1 MKQLIYFGL
10 EQAKSCVFPVII
22 FLTLAMTKT
31 IEVPFISRYDLI
43 LLVCL
48 GTQVLMVM
56 FKRET
61 LDEVKVIAVFHLIG
75 LALELYKVHMGS
87 WSYPE
92 KAFTKV
98 WGVPLYSGFMYASVA
113 SYMCQVWRR
122 LELKLTNWPST
133 WIVGILSMAIYLN
146 FFTHHFIYDFRW
158 FLKLFTLLIFYR
170 TFVYFT
176 VNKRTY
182 RMPLVLSFVLIGFF
196 IWIAENIATFFGAWQ
211 YPDQQQQWTM
221 VHISKISSWLLLV
234 IISFLIVALLKHLK
248 ENQNQFKQREKSK
261 ETNEIYER

>member
-22 FLTLAMTKT
+22 FLTLAMTKI

-133 WIVGILSMAIYLN
+133 WIVSILSMAIYLN

-158 FLKLFTLLIFYR
+158 FLKLLLYLFFIELCIFY
-170 TFVYFT
+170 
-176 VNKRTY
+176 
-182 RMPLVLSFVLIGFF
+182 G
-196 IWIAENIATFFGAWQ
+196 
-211 YPDQQQQWTM
+211 
-221 VHISKISSWLLLV
+221 
-234 IISFLIVALLKHLK
+234 
-248 ENQNQFKQREKSK
+248 
-261 ETNEIYER
+261 

>member
-22 FLTLAMTKT
+22 FLTLAMTKI

-113 SYMCQVWRR
+113 SFMCQVWRR
-122 LELKLTNWPST
+122 LRMDMTGWP
-133 WIVGILSMAIYLN
+133 GFAPSMLLGAAIYIN
-146 FFTHHFIYDFRW
+146 FFTHHFMPDYRW
-158 FLKLFTLLIFYR
+158 WLTA
-170 TFVYFT
+170 
-176 VNKRTY
+176 
-182 RMPLVLSFVLIGFF
+182 LVF
-196 IWIAENIATFFGAWQ
+196 IVFW
-211 YPDQQQQWTM
+211 
-221 VHISKISSWLLLV
+221 K
-234 IISFLIVALLKHLK
+234 
-248 ENQNQFKQREKSK
+248 
-261 ETNEIYER
+261 